1 MVPCQQE
8 RRYFYKKSATL
19 YCSRIQELFLRENHM
34 VIMLRQAP
42 ARYAFYQLRRD
53 GNNMTE
59 ITVARFLELKEQYLR
74 HHTSPTP
81 LTIDFAPFSE
91 YMPSMREVKNVGNGI
106 RYLNRFMCSNIFN
119 RPEEWHRKLFE
130 FIKIHNWKGT
140 QLLINGGIIND
151 YSDFPARL
159 EKMCDTLERE
169 EPGTSHNELEQ
180 MMRSNGFAPGWG
192 NTAARILET
201 MRMLLDLLNEPTPEL
216 FETFLSRVPMPLVAR
231 IAIISPHGWFGQE
244 NVLGKPDTGGQ
255 VIYILDQVR
264 ALEQHLRKEL
274 ALTGLDIQ
282 PEIVVITRQ
291 IPDLKIPAATRP
303 EKRFLRLKTAGFCV
317 CRSATRT
324 ARWPE
329 NGFRV
334 FASGPGLNGSP
345 TTVQRCCKVN
355 SAGAPT

>member
-1 MVPCQQE
+1 MNNNDQLYNNLIPENEVRDFREVMACISASGE
-8 RRYFYKKSATL
+8 TSMLRNDIILAFHEWCVANKKDGVFCKKSAT
-19 YCSRIQELFLRENHM
+19 SVFIHRIQELFLRENHM

-159 EKMCDTLERE
+159 EK
-169 EPGTSHNELEQ
+169 
-180 MMRSNGFAPGWG
+180 
-192 NTAARILET
+192 
-201 MRMLLDLLNEPTPEL
+201 
-216 FETFLSRVPMPLVAR
+216 
-231 IAIISPHGWFGQE
+231 
-244 NVLGKPDTGGQ
+244 NV
-255 VIYILDQVR
+255 
-264 ALEQHLRKEL
+264 
-274 ALTGLDIQ
+274 
-282 PEIVVITRQ
+282 
-291 IPDLKIPAATRP
+291 
-303 EKRFLRLKTAGFCV
+303 
-317 CRSATRT
+317 
-324 ARWPE
+324 
-329 NGFRV
+329 
-334 FASGPGLNGSP
+334 
-345 TTVQRCCKVN
+345 
-355 SAGAPT
+355 